1 MRLKNFMCMVIL
13 MMSLSACS
21 KANDNIVSDITQ
33 KVGAKEN
40 VTNEIANN
48 EKTNIT
54 CQDFSES
61 IPLSMYYAIAELSD
75 NEYECLDQEFK
86 WLQSYFNEITMKEA
100 STSDLTISFVD
111 WVRQNYGNL
120 SDEEEQILAKEQNTL
135 QELCLIIQLRMQ
147 NNEISLIQSN
157 TEIAGTNENPIDI
170 PNTNSN
176 DSAFDSSNK
185 STKSADKN
193 SLECHALVDYDDK
206 QFVHIVTSTFPEENF
221 YFDEGKELHIKIG
234 SMIDGPSVIIYISDR
249 IEPGKTYSMEGD
261 TGFSFM
267 NPDAMFNAGLS
278 YSTMFGIANYDQHTV
293 PDSLGDA
300 LESAELCVE
309 SWDRITGIISGTIKL
324 EDQFNNVY
332 KASFNDSYLS
342 LNHPTRSDE
351 YIEYLRNSTQPESGQ
366 YVPDG
371 FTLPDA
377 SELLPKEI
385 PCHYCSNGKEEC
397 TMCVGG
403 TTLQYK
409 TDPYGGYGSYTEV
422 KCPKCGGVGWV
433 RCSFCFGDGTIL
445 VLE

>member
-1 MRLKNFMCMVIL
+1 MIIL
-13 MMSLSACS
+13 MMFLSACS
-21 KANDNIVSDITQ
+21 KVNDNIVSDTTE
-33 KVGAKEN
+33 VGAKEN

-48 EKTNIT
+48 EKTDIT
-54 CQDFSES
+54 GQKFSES
-61 IPLSMYYAIAELSD
+61 SPLSMYYAIAELSD
-75 NEYECLDQEFK
+75 NEYEYLEQEFK
-86 WLQSYFNEITMKEA
+86 WLSVYFNEVTMKEA
-100 STSDLTISFVD
+100 STSNFIIPFVD

-120 SDEEEQILAKEQNTL
+120 SDEEEQILAKEQNVL
-135 QELCLIIQLRMQ
+135 QELCLIIQFKIQ
-147 NNEISLIQSN
+147 NNEIALMQSN
-157 TEIAGTNENPIDI
+157 TAIESTNEKPIEI
-170 PNTNSN
+170 SNTNFN
-176 DSAFDSSNK
+176 DSAIDSSANNLTN
-185 STKSADKN
+185 SIDNN

-221 YFDEGKELHIKIG
+221 YFDEGKELHVKIG

-249 IEPGKTYSMEGD
+249 IEPGKTYYMEGD

-278 YSTMFGIANYDQHTV
+278 YSTMFGNANYDQHTI

-309 SWDRITGIISGTIKL
+309 SWDRTTGIISGTIKL
-324 EDQFNNVY
+324 EDQFNKVY

-342 LNHPTRSDE
+342 LNHPARSDE
-351 YIEYLRNSTQPESGQ
+351 YIEYLGNITQMESGQ
-366 YVPDG
+366 YIPDD

-409 TDPYGGYGSYTEV
+409 TDSYGGYGSYTEV
-422 KCPKCGGVGWV
+422 ACPKCGGVGWV